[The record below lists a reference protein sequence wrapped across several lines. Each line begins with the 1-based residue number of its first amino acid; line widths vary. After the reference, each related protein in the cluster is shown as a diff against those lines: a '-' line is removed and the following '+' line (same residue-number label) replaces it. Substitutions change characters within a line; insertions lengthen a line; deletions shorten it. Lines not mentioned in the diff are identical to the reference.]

1 MKKLL
6 VAIILVFTL
15 LSCLPLAVCAES
27 DAETTAE
34 TVAELTTAEAD
45 EESVAETNDGPKTN
59 FGFYPDSLKETLP
72 VMAGRGQSPGG
83 RAAVV
88 RCCPRRC
95 CPQFLRRFFQPPE
108 VSAQKARR

>member
-6 VAIILVFTL
+6 AAIILVFTL

-72 VMAGRGQSPGG
+72 VMGMGMLGIFVVIGTIVLVVLILRWMSGRLD
-83 RAAVV
+83 RK
-88 RCCPRRC
+88 
-95 CPQFLRRFFQPPE
+95 E
-108 VSAQKARR
+108 D

>member
-1 MKKLL
+1 MKKIL

-34 TVAELTTAEAD
+34 TVIDLTTAEAD
-45 EESVAETNDGPKTN
+45 EETAAETNGGPKTN

-72 VMAGRGQSPGG
+72 VMGMGMLGIFVVIGTIVLVVLILRWMSGR
-83 RAAVV
+83 
-88 RCCPRRC
+88 
-95 CPQFLRRFFQPPE
+95 LDKE
-108 VSAQKARR
+108 ED

>member
-15 LSCLPLAVCAES
+15 LACLPLAVCAEN

-72 VMAGRGQSPGG
+72 VMGMGMLGIFVVIGTIVLVVLILRWMSGRLD
-83 RAAVV
+83 RK
-88 RCCPRRC
+88 
-95 CPQFLRRFFQPPE
+95 E
-108 VSAQKARR
+108 D